1 MLLLLSFFLSATE
14 KTMAVARFFFF
25 FCGREI
31 KLILNSERERE
42 LPQVS
47 HLGFALEKR
56 SCTQLEFARLMFDF
70 VCVFGCCCLMTVV
83 CMAGVCEL

>member
-1 MLLLLSFFLSATE
+1 MLLLLLLLSFFLSASE
-14 KTMAVARFFFF
+14 KTMAVARFFFFFFF

-31 KLILNSERERE
+31 KLILDSERERERERE

-47 HLGFALEKR
+47 NLGFAIEKR

-70 VCVFGCCCLMTVV
+70 VCVFG
-83 CMAGVCEL
+83 

>member
-1 MLLLLSFFLSATE
+1 MLLLLLSFFLSATE

-25 FCGREI
+25 CGREI
-31 KLILNSERERE
+31 KLILDSEREREGE

-70 VCVFGCCCLMTVV
+70 VCVFG
-83 CMAGVCEL
+83 

>member
-1 MLLLLSFFLSATE
+1 MLLLLLLLSFFLSASE
-14 KTMAVARFFFF
+14 KTMAVARFFFFFF

-31 KLILNSERERE
+31 KLILDSERERERE

-47 HLGFALEKR
+47 HLGFAIEKR

-70 VCVFGCCCLMTVV
+70 VCVFG
-83 CMAGVCEL
+83 